1 MDRYKVTVCYDGT
14 NYAGWQKQ
22 DNARSI
28 QEEIECALAKI
39 NEEAVEIVASGRTD
53 AHVHALA
60 QVFHFDAKKA
70 LSDEQWVRACNSLLP
85 KDIRI
90 LKVEKVSDSFH
101 ARFDAVRKRY
111 DYYITNDV
119 LNPFLENYMGKDR
132 KSLDVAYMQEC
143 ANVFIGTHDFTS
155 FTSSKIDERKSRI
168 KTIYRLEVRQEANA
182 VHIIFEGNAFLRYM
196 VRMLA
201 QVLIEA
207 GKHRLTKEAISQM
220 LEAKDKHACR
230 YKASANGLY
239 LVRVDYQDN
248 SSPMG

>member
-1 MDRYKVTVCYDGT
+1 
-14 NYAGWQKQ
+14 
-22 DNARSI
+22 
-28 QEEIECALAKI
+28 
-39 NEEAVEIVASGRTD
+39 
-53 AHVHALA
+53 
-60 QVFHFDAKKA
+60 
-70 LSDEQWVRACNSLLP
+70 
-85 KDIRI
+85 
-90 LKVEKVSDSFH
+90 
-101 ARFDAVRKRY
+101 
-111 DYYITNDV
+111 
-119 LNPFLENYMGKDR
+119 MGKDR

-168 KTIYRLEVRQEANA
+168 KTIYRLEVQQEANA